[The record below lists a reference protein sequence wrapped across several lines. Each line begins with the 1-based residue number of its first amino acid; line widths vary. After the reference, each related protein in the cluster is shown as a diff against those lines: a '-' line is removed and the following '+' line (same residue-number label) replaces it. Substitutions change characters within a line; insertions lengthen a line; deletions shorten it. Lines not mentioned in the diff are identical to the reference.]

1 LDEEKALLGKGQE
14 TRQGNRST
22 RFLQTMKQLVKLN
35 WKVADLIREEQ
46 SFANW
51 YWNVFKLAPS
61 PKDLKDIKKRERE
74 LAQMKQAVLDAGQ
87 ETTLEGDE

>member
-1 LDEEKALLGKGQE
+1 MVSDALGTTSEINQQAAKEENKQAKAKKKI
-14 TRQGNRST
+14 
-22 RFLQTMKQLVKLN
+22 MKQIVKLN
-35 WKVADLIREEQ
+35 WKIADLIREEQ

-74 LAQMKQAVLDAGQ
+74 LAQMKQAVLDA
-87 ETTLEGDE
+87 EV

>member
-1 LDEEKALLGKGQE
+1 
-14 TRQGNRST
+14 
-22 RFLQTMKQLVKLN
+22 MKQIVKLN
-35 WKVADLIREEQ
+35 WKIADLIREKQ

-74 LAQMKQAVLDAGQ
+74 LAQMKQAVLDADA
-87 ETTLEGDE
+87 EV

>member
-1 LDEEKALLGKGQE
+1 MVSDALGTTSEINQQAAKEENKQAKAKKKI
-14 TRQGNRST
+14 
-22 RFLQTMKQLVKLN
+22 MKQIVKLN
-35 WKVADLIREEQ
+35 WKITNLIREEQ

-74 LAQMKQAVLDAGQ
+74 LAQMKQAVLDA
-87 ETTLEGDE
+87 EV

>member
-1 LDEEKALLGKGQE
+1 
-14 TRQGNRST
+14 
-22 RFLQTMKQLVKLN
+22 MKQIVKLN
-35 WKVADLIREEQ
+35 WKIADLIREKQ

-74 LAQMKQAVLDAGQ
+74 LAQMKQAVLDAEVISLALRQ
-87 ETTLEGDE
+87 WVKPSRYKRPQLS

>member
-1 LDEEKALLGKGQE
+1 
-14 TRQGNRST
+14 
-22 RFLQTMKQLVKLN
+22 MKQIVKLN
-35 WKVADLIREEQ
+35 WKVADLIRKEQ

-74 LAQMKQAVLDAGQ
+74 LAQMKQAVLDA
-87 ETTLEGDE
+87 EVWL

>member
-1 LDEEKALLGKGQE
+1 
-14 TRQGNRST
+14 
-22 RFLQTMKQLVKLN
+22 MKQIVKLN

-51 YWNVFKLAPS
+51 YWNVFKRAPS

-74 LAQMKQAVLDAGQ
+74 LAQMKQAVLDA
-87 ETTLEGDE
+87 EV